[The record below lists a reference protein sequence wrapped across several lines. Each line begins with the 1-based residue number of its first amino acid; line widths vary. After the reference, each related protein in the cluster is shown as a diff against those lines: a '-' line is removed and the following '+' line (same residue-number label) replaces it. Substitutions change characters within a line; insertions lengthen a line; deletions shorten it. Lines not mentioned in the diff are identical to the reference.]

1 MTPGELLRSA
11 FRGITANKL
20 RSALT
25 LLGVM
30 IGVAAVILLLAVGN
44 GSSSQIRNLITQLGT
59 NTLTVRAGSG
69 FGFGGGAASS
79 SDSTKKLTLE
89 VADRLAGS
97 HLGHVK
103 AVVPQV
109 DTSLTVSSPTASEDS
124 TSLVGTTPDYF
135 TVTTNRIGQGAA
147 FTDTDVTNATKTAV
161 IGSTLAAEL
170 FPTGSALGQTIDV
183 DGTPFTV
190 VGVLQTVSS
199 TGAQDANSVVIAPI
213 TRVQRSYTGFGPI
226 SSMTVEAT
234 SSDAVAAA
242 QGETEVMLNQLLAY
256 DPDASASGTAGAA
269 ASGSSASGSSA
280 AGSPGF
286 AASSDG
292 RSTQAPYTITDQTQL
307 LQTAAASAQSFT
319 VLLGAV
325 AAISLLVGG
334 IGVTNVMLVTVT
346 ERTREIGIRKA
357 LGATRGAILGQFLV
371 EAATLTLLG
380 GVLGV
385 VVALVGAQFPI
396 NGTQPE
402 VLGFSIP
409 LALGVS
415 VAIGVFFG
423 VYPAARAAGMRP
435 IQALRAI

>member
-20 RSALT
+20 RSFLT

-59 NTLTVRAGSG
+59 NTLTVRASGG
-69 FGFGGGAASS
+69 FGFGGGAQSTG
-79 SDSTKKLTLE
+79 SDSTKKLTLD
-89 VADRLAGS
+89 VADQLADS

-135 TVTTNRIGQGAA
+135 TVTTNRIGAGAP
-147 FTDTDVTNATKTAV
+147 FTDADVANATKTAV
-161 IGSTLAAEL
+161 IGSTLASEL
-170 FPTGSALGQTIDV
+170 FPTGSALGRSIDV

-199 TGAQDANSVVIAPI
+199 TGVQDANSVVIAPI

-234 SSDAVAAA
+234 SSDAVSAA

-256 DPDASASGTAGAA
+256 DPDAS
-269 ASGSSASGSSA
+269 SASGSGAGGSA
-280 AGSPGF
+280 N
-286 AASSDG
+286 G
-292 RSTQAPYTITDQTQL
+292 RSAQAPYTIADQTQL

-380 GVLGV
+380 GVLGM